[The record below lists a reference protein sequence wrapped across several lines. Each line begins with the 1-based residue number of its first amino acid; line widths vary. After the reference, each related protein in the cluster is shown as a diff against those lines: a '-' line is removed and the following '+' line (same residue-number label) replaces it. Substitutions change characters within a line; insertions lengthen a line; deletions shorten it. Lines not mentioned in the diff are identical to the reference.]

1 MLELLADEVL
11 PTWAP
16 GAATV
21 GLDGFKDSWMATP
34 SKEPRFVVE
43 QGVLG
48 HAVSCELIVLWFA
61 EVMVESPEAEIMVES
76 AETDVTVESPEA
88 TATGGSLFPTV
99 DSVLEE
105 EFKTLPQYL
114 QSMFPLEVIMIE
126 LVGLNASV
134 GCL

>member
-1 MLELLADEVL
+1 MKDFDATVTLSAGTALLLKQEAELAAKQRAEA
-11 PTWAP
+11 PP
-16 GAATV
+16 GALV
-21 GLDGFKDSWMATP
+21 LISSMARLC
-34 SKEPRFVVE
+34 SFA
-43 QGVLG
+43 
-48 HAVSCELIVLWFA
+48 AVSCELIVLWFA
-61 EVMVESPEAEIMVES
+61 EVVVASPEAEIMVES
-76 AETDVTVESPEA
+76 AEA

-114 QSMFPLEVIMIE
+114 QSMFPLEVRMIE

>member
-1 MLELLADEVL
+1 
-11 PTWAP
+11 
-16 GAATV
+16 
-21 GLDGFKDSWMATP
+21 MARLC
-34 SKEPRFVVE
+34 SFA
-43 QGVLG
+43 
-48 HAVSCELIVLWFA
+48 AVSCELIVLWFA

-114 QSMFPLEVIMIE
+114 QSMFPLEVRIIE